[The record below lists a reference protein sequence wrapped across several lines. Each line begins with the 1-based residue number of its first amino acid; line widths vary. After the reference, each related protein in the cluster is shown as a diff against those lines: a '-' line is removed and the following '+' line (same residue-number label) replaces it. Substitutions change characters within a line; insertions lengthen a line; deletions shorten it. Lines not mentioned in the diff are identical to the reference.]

1 MNTTL
6 KTLLHVFGIPFWM
19 SISAFLMGANGTN
32 AQTYPAAQTVTSQ
45 PSPITLSRPAY
56 LQTTAI
62 PGLGTS
68 IMRISDAA
76 TFGGGQR
83 YYRHYYSKQQPWN
96 SDGTRLIL
104 SMGDPRPVYFLD
116 GKTFAY
122 QFTRMNVPQ
131 YPKWSNSNPDLMYGV
146 NGVTFVKYF
155 VSTGTTQTLHTFSE
169 FSQMWLGVGEGNLS
183 NDDRYAPLVGV
194 RSGGDWTVVIWDTVN
209 NVEVG
214 RKDFGGQ
221 FDWASMSQSGQYVV
235 VNRGTYEIYDRR
247 MNFLRSL
254 SVYAGGHADLG
265 YDSAGNEVIVS
276 AAYVGG
282 KGVVTTTTRLADNT
296 VRQQLPGI
304 SEPAGIYQASNY
316 HISCR
321 NINRPGYCYISN
333 YAFEFASNAYMFH
346 EVFALKL
353 DGSGT
358 VERFSQDFAAV
369 WPVADLAYERCSM
382 VVPNRDGSI
391 VLFSSDWRDASS
403 NAIIY
408 DYVAGVQLLPS
419 VTIQAPTNLVVRP

>member
-6 KTLLHVFGIPFWM
+6 KTLLNVFGILFWM
-19 SISAFLMGANGTN
+19 DISASLLGANGTN
-32 AQTYPAAQTVTSQ
+32 AQMYPAAQLVTSQ

-56 LQTTAI
+56 LQPTAI

-96 SDGTRLIL
+96 SDGTRIIL
-104 SMGDPRPVYFLD
+104 SMNTGRVYFLD

-122 QFTRMNVPQ
+122 QFTRTNVPE
-131 YPKWSNSNPDLMYGV
+131 YPKWSSSNPDLMYGV
-146 NGVTFVKYF
+146 SGGRNFGKYF
-155 VSTGTTQTLHTFSE
+155 VSTGTFQTLHTFSE
-169 FSQMWLGVGEGNLS
+169 FSWVRMGVGEGNLS

-194 RSGGDWTVVIWDTVN
+194 RSGGGWTVVIWDTVN

-214 RKDFGGQ
+214 RKDFAGQ

-235 VNRGTYEIYDRR
+235 VNTGNYEIYDKQ
-247 MNFLRSL
+247 MNLVRTL
-254 SVYAGGHADLG
+254 TAYAGGHADLG
-265 YDSAGNEVIVS
+265 YDSAGNEVIVW
-276 AAYVGG
+276 AVWIGG
-282 KGVVTTTTRLADNT
+282 QGRVTFSTRLADNVT
-296 VRQQLPGI
+296 QQQFPGV
-304 SEPAGIYQASNY
+304 SQPNAIYQSSNY

-321 NINRPGYCYISN
+321 NTNRRGYCYISH
-333 YAFEFASNAYMFH
+333 YAFNEYPQAYVFH
-346 EVFALKL
+346 EVFSLKL

-369 WPVADLAYERCSM
+369 WPVADLAYERSSM

-403 NAIIY
+403 SAIIY

-419 VTIQAPTNLVVRP
+419 VAVQAPTNLVVKP